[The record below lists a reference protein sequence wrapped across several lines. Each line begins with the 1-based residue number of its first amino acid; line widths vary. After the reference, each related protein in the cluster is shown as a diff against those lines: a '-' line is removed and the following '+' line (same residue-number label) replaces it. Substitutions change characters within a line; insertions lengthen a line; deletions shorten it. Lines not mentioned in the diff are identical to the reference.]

1 MKLIRVGDF
10 GKEIP
15 GLIGCNGEWLDVSSL
30 VHDYNEDF
38 FAKDGLNRLQSLIK
52 GKESGLPKL
61 EPGTR
66 LGSPVARPSK
76 IICIGLNY
84 SDHAKETGAELP
96 AEPVLFMK
104 SSTALCGPF
113 DAVEIPRKSQKT
125 DWEVELSMVI
135 GKRAKYISEADA
147 ASYIAGYAVMN
158 DISEREF
165 QIERCGQW
173 NKGKSHDTFAPM
185 GPYLATPD
193 ELNDVTNLDMFM
205 NVNGERRQTG
215 NTGTMIFKPAF
226 LVYYISQF
234 FTLLPGDIIT
244 TGTPPGVGMGMK
256 PPTYLKAGD
265 TMELG
270 ITGLGTQ
277 KQTTVN
283 A

>member
-1 MKLIRVGDF
+1 MKLIRFGAFGEENPGIIDANGD
-10 GKEIP
+10 
-15 GLIGCNGEWLDVSSL
+15 WLDVSAH
-30 VHDYNEDF
+30 VQDYNEAF
-38 FAKDGLNRLQSLIK
+38 FAGDGLTNLKSWLESNQSSLAK
-52 GKESGLPKL
+52 VDQS
-61 EPGTR
+61 TR

-84 SDHAKETGAELP
+84 SDHAKETGAEVP
-96 AEPVLFMK
+96 AEPVLFYK
-104 SSTALCGPF
+104 ASTALCGPF
-113 DAVEIPRKSQKT
+113 DNVEIPRKSQKT
-125 DWEVELSMVI
+125 DWEVELAMVI
-135 GKRAKYISEADA
+135 GKHSKYVSEGDA
-147 ASYIAGYAVMN
+147 ASHIAGYAVMN
-158 DISEREF
+158 DVSEREF

-193 ELNDVTNLDMFM
+193 ELENVENLDMHM
-205 NVNGERRQTG
+205 DVNGERRQTG
-215 NTGTMIFKPAF
+215 NTNTMVFKPAF

-277 KQTTVN
+277 KQTTIN